1 VKIQSQARKFFV
13 NVGRWAKRIL
23 FGKSLRRTLVRAAVL
38 ATISF
43 ILFKFLLLPTRING
57 VSMEPRYRN
66 GSINFVN
73 TLRYRFRAPRRGD
86 VVAIRMAGQHVMLLK
101 RIIGLPGERLAFHS
115 GVLIVNGKPT
125 PETYVKDGRD
135 WNLPEVK
142 IGSNEFFVAGDNRSM
157 PIDFYA
163 HGCVERS
170 RIIGGLLF

>member
-1 VKIQSQARKFFV
+1 M
-13 NVGRWAKRIL
+13 NVGRWTKRIL

-43 ILFKFLLLPTRING
+43 IIFKVLLLPIRING
-57 VSMEPRYRN
+57 VSMEPTYHN
-66 GSINFVN
+66 GSFHFVN
-73 TLRYRFRAPRRGD
+73 TLRYRFRTPRRSD
-86 VVAIRMAGQHVMLLK
+86 VVAIRMAGRHVMLLK

-115 GVLIVNGKPT
+115 GVLIVNGKST
-125 PETYVKDGRD
+125 PETYLKDGCN
-135 WNLPEVK
+135 WNLSEVK

-157 PIDFYA
+157 PIDLYA